1 MRIRLLA
8 LLVCVGTLGVSAQD
22 TTLTRIVLG
31 GGIAAGY
38 NQYSADFN
46 KIGPMPMC
54 CAEFSTGGG
63 FHMGFSLHVGYEPV
77 EQLLGMTYSYGMRVT
92 AMGLGGS
99 LHDDEDFGYVI
110 NNGDVASGRA
120 RHTVETTFSIAGIE
134 PYLQIRPVERLPLV
148 ATIGLIAGFPVG
160 SKYTQIEQLVEPTD
174 PNLTFETGTRTRGT
188 VNADLP
194 GLNNP
199 YVAAAIGVGY
209 RYAID
214 AQRSIEPRLEA
225 VLGLQSITSAVPWGV
240 NSYRLGVNVH
250 AMLPKPLPPS
260 PPPPPPP
267 PPVVPPKVPVLSSTL
282 MIAEISPDRS
292 SGLISRDVVREYVD
306 AAPVMFFAKNSTEVL
321 TGSQRATQLQQ
332 DVLSSVSAYIT
343 QHPGSKLTIIGS
355 CAADEEP
362 AVARERASYAIKLLR
377 IPTEQLEMRVVR
389 QGAVEY
395 PELAEEHRS
404 VQFLVDGSAQIF
416 RVERTRD
423 SSERIAPLSIP
434 VGHIVT
440 CDTACTSGVTASIDG
455 RELRVDGDGAMY
467 TMIVDSAAIR
477 LMQQGKS
484 IAVRGQ
490 VAFEGAATSS
500 EQRVAY
506 TTFDPKTTVRSVPVG
521 QAANGQA
528 PLTLCYFE
536 FNSSM
541 ITSFNEQAFAALK
554 QAVANGR
561 RVELIATTDHL
572 GTDVSNADLATRRAA
587 AALDKLQSMGVAK
600 NKVVIGTYQSK
611 ANENASPMDRIANR
625 AVKIVIQD

>member
-1 MRIRLLA
+1 MSIRAILA
-8 LLVCVGTLGVSAQD
+8 TLAAGIVALSAQD
-22 TTLTRIVLG
+22 SALTRIYVG
-31 GGIAAGY
+31 GGVSTGY
-38 NQYSADFN
+38 NQYSANFSR
-46 KIGPMPMC
+46 IGTFPIC
-54 CAEFSTGGG
+54 CAEFRSGGG
-63 FHMGFSLHVGYEPV
+63 FHVGASLQVGYEPT
-77 EQLLGMTYSYGMRVT
+77 ETLMGMQYSYGLRVSG
-92 AMGLGGS
+92 MGLGGS
-99 LHDDEDFGYVI
+99 LTDDEFIGFVI
-110 NNGDVASGRA
+110 SNGEVAQGRA
-120 RHTVETTFSIAGIE
+120 LHTVETSFSIVGAE
-134 PYLQIRPVERLPLV
+134 PYLQLRPLANIPLT
-148 ATIGLIAGFPVG
+148 ATIGLIAGFPVAT
-160 SKYTQIEQLVEPTD
+160 SYSQVEQLVEPTD
-174 PNLTFETGTRTRGT
+174 PNITFETGTRTRGT
-188 VNADLP
+188 VNAELP
-194 GLNNP
+194 GLSNP
-199 YVAAAIGVGY
+199 FFATAIGIGY
-209 RYAID
+209 RYQMD
-214 AQRSIEPRLEA
+214 AQRSIEPRIEA
-225 VLGLQSITSAVPWGV
+225 VLGMQNITSAVSWGV
-240 NSYRLGVNVH
+240 STYRLGVNVNF
-250 AMLPKPLPPS
+250 MLPKRLPP

-267 PPVVPPKVPVLSSTL
+267 PPVVPPRVPVLSSKL
-282 MIAEISPDRS
+282 MVPEITPALT
-292 SGLISRDVVREYVD
+292 SGVVSVAIVREYVD

-362 AVARERASYAIKLLR
+362 AVARERASYAMRLLR
-377 IPTEQLEMRVVR
+377 IPTEQFEMRVVR

-404 VQFLVDGSAQIF
+404 VQLLVDGSAQIF

-455 RELRVDGDGAMY
+455 RALRVDGDGAMY

-484 IAVRGQ
+484 VVVRGQ
-490 VAFEGAATSS
+490 VAFEGTATSS
-500 EQRVAY
+500 EQQVVY
-506 TTFDPKTTVRSVPVG
+506 STFDPRVTVRSVPVG

-528 PLTLCYFE
+528 SLTLCYFD
-536 FNSSM
+536 FNSST

-561 RVELIATTDHL
+561 RIELIATTDHL

-587 AALDKLQSMGVAK
+587 AALEKLQSMGIAK
-600 NKVVIGTYQSK
+600 TKVVIGTYQSK

>member
-1 MRIRLLA
+1 MSIRVFLA
-8 LLVCVGTLGVSAQD
+8 TLVVSTVALSAQD
-22 TTLTRIVLG
+22 TTLTRIYVG
-31 GGIAAGY
+31 GGIAMGY
-38 NQYSADFN
+38 NQYSANFS
-46 KIGPMPMC
+46 KIGAMPVC
-54 CAEFSTGGG
+54 CAEFTGGGG
-63 FHMGFSLHVGYEPV
+63 FHAGFSLHLGYEPT
-77 EQLLGMTYSYGMRVT
+77 ETLMGMQYSYGLRVSG
-92 AMGLGGS
+92 MGLGGS
-99 LHDDEDFGYVI
+99 LTDDEFIGFVI
-110 NNGDVASGRA
+110 SNGEVAQGRA
-120 RHTVETTFSIAGIE
+120 LHTVETSFSIVGAE
-134 PYLQIRPVERLPLV
+134 PYLQLRPLANIPLT
-148 ATIGLIAGFPVG
+148 ATIGLIAGFPVAT
-160 SKYTQIEQLVEPTD
+160 SYSQVEQLVEPTD
-174 PNLTFETGTRTRGT
+174 PNITFETGSRTRGT
-188 VNADLP
+188 VNAELP
-194 GLNNP
+194 GLSNP
-199 YVAAAIGVGY
+199 FFAAAIGIGY
-209 RYAID
+209 RYQMD
-214 AQRSIEPRLEA
+214 AQRSIEPRIEA
-225 VLGLQSITSAVPWGV
+225 VLGMQNITSAVSWGV
-240 NSYRLGVNVH
+240 STYRLGVNVNF
-250 AMLPKPLPPS
+250 MLPKRLPP

-267 PPVVPPKVPVLSSTL
+267 PPVVPPRVPVLSSKL
-282 MIAEISPDRS
+282 MVPEITPALT
-292 SGLISRDVVREYVD
+292 SGVASVEIVREYVD

-362 AVARERASYAIKLLR
+362 AVARERASYAMRLLR

-455 RELRVDGDGAMY
+455 RALRVDGDGAMY

-484 IAVRGQ
+484 VIVRGQ
-490 VAFEGAATSS
+490 VAFEGTAASS
-500 EQRVAY
+500 EQQVVY
-506 TTFDPKTTVRSVPVG
+506 STFDPRVTVRSVPVG

-528 PLTLCYFE
+528 PLTLCYFD
-536 FNSSM
+536 FNSST

-587 AALDKLQSMGVAK
+587 AALEKLQSMGIAK

>member
-1 MRIRLLA
+1 MRIRVFLA
-8 LLVCVGTLGVSAQD
+8 ALVVSTIALSAQD
-22 TTLTRIVLG
+22 TTLTRMYVG
-31 GGIAAGY
+31 GGIATGY
-38 NQYSADFN
+38 NQYSANFS
-46 KIGPMPMC
+46 KIGPMPVC
-54 CAEFSTGGG
+54 CAEFTGGGG
-63 FHMGFSLHVGYEPV
+63 FHLGFSLHVGYEPT
-77 EQLLGMTYSYGMRVT
+77 ETLMGMQYSYGLRVSG
-92 AMGLGGS
+92 MGLGGS
-99 LHDDEDFGYVI
+99 LTDDEFIGFVI
-110 NNGDVASGRA
+110 SNGEVGQGRA
-120 RHTVETTFSIAGIE
+120 LHTVETSFSIVAAE
-134 PYLQIRPVERLPLV
+134 PYLQLRPLANIPLT
-148 ATIGLIAGFPVG
+148 ATVGLVTGFPVATA
-160 SKYTQIEQLVEPTD
+160 YTQLEQLVEPTD
-174 PNLTFETGTRTRGT
+174 PNITFETGSRTRGT
-188 VNADLP
+188 VNAELP
-194 GLNNP
+194 GLSNP
-199 YVAAAIGVGY
+199 FFATAIGIGY
-209 RYAID
+209 RYQMD
-214 AQRSIEPRLEA
+214 AQRSIEPRIEA
-225 VLGLQSITSAVPWGV
+225 VLGMQNITSAVSWGV
-240 NSYRLGVNVH
+240 NTYRLGVNVNF
-250 AMLPKPLPPS
+250 MLPKRLPP

-267 PPVVPPKVPVLSSTL
+267 PPVVPPRVPVLSSKL
-282 MIAEISPDRS
+282 MVPEITPALT
-292 SGLISRDVVREYVD
+292 SGVASVAIVREYVD

-362 AVARERASYAIKLLR
+362 AVARERASYAMRLLR
-377 IPTEQLEMRVVR
+377 IPTEQFEMRVVR

-423 SSERIAPLSIP
+423 SSERLAPLSIP

-455 RELRVDGDGAMY
+455 RALRVDGDGAMY

-484 IAVRGQ
+484 VVVRGQ
-490 VAFEGAATSS
+490 VAFEGTAASS
-500 EQRVAY
+500 EQQVVY
-506 TTFDPKTTVRSVPVG
+506 STFDPRVTVRSVPVG

-528 PLTLCYFE
+528 PLTLCYFD
-536 FNSSM
+536 FNSST

-554 QAVANGR
+554 QAVASGK

-572 GTDVSNADLATRRAA
+572 GTDVSNADLASRRAS
-587 AALDKLQSMGVAK
+587 AALDKLQAMGIGK